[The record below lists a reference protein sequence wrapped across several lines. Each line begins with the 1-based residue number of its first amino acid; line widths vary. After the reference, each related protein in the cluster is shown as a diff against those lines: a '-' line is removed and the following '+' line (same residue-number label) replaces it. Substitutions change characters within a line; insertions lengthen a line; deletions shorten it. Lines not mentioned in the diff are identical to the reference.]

1 MHILSSK
8 YVSFK
13 MRTQKMVSALILALT
28 TVSFTASAAIINTVD
43 FPSEFV
49 QSKDKLASAPVEQV
63 TASDVQK

>member
-1 MHILSSK
+1 
-8 YVSFK
+8 

-49 QSKDKLASAPVEQV
+49 QSKDKVASAPVEQV

>member
-1 MHILSSK
+1 
-8 YVSFK
+8 

-49 QSKDKLASAPVEQV
+49 QSKAQVESVAVEQV
-63 TASDVQK
+63 TAS

>member
-1 MHILSSK
+1 
-8 YVSFK
+8 

-49 QSKDKLASAPVEQV
+49 QSKAQVESVAVEQV
-63 TASDVQK
+63 TASDVQN